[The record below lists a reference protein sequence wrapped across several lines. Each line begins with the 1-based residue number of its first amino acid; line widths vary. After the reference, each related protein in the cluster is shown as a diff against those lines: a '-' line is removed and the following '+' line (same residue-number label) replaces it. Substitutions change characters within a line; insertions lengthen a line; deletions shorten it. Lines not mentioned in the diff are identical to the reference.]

1 MFVALCFGA
10 PLAPGDAMKLNR
22 AVLARETGWTLD
34 HIDAMDYQDVE
45 ETLAIFDACD
55 RARAWAQGRAAHRAA
70 ASPRTG
76 RR

>member
-1 MFVALCFGA
+1 MFLALTFGG
-10 PLAPGDAMKLNR
+10 PLAPADAMKLNR

-34 HIDAMDYQDVE
+34 EIDAMDYQDVE

-55 RARAWAQGRAAHRAA
+55 RARAWAQGREARRAA
-70 ASPRTG
+70 PARRG